1 MRRKI
6 VSFFILLLLS
16 THPVQAENAMDYFTL
31 GLNSTI
37 TRTKIK
43 YFSKSLELDPN
54 FAEAYEKRGMLYF
67 FQDKFDHVIEDFQ
80 AYISLS
86 PPKAEAF
93 RMLGMGYLKSGF
105 YERAVD
111 KFNRAIEI
119 EPSLAGAYAN
129 RAEAYRLSGKLDE
142 SIRDATHAIKLIA
155 DGRTTSD
162 AYRTRAKALREMGR
176 IDLATVDIQAAWE
189 IDPRVPLWW
198 KYFLKS
204 LNPNEMRNIS
214 PFIIL
219 GVCIVLFFG
228 LKLKPPD
235 KDD

>member
-6 VSFFILLLLS
+6 IGFLILLILS
-16 THPVQAENAMDYFTL
+16 PLPAHGENAMEYFNL

-43 YFSKSLELDPN
+43 YFSKSLELDPS

-67 FQDKFDHVIEDFQ
+67 FQDKFDHVIQDFQ
-80 AYISLS
+80 AYIRLS

-119 EPSLAGAYAN
+119 EPSLASAYAN
-129 RAEAYRLSGKLDE
+129 RAEAYRLSGKFE
-142 SIRDATHAIKLIA
+142 ETIRDATLAIKLIA

-162 AYRTRAKALREMGR
+162 AYRTRAKVFREMGR
-176 IDLATVDIQAAWE
+176 NDLATVDIQSAWE

-204 LNPNEMRNIS
+204 LNPNEMKNIA

-219 GVCIVLFFG
+219 GVCIVVLFG
-228 LKLKPPD
+228 LKLKPPN